1 MTMQDNIDIVGR
13 NSRRNMLQPKLQ
25 TRTGKIDNQRPVR
38 IPIAIAAHHGERRAD
53 RLEIIDDRRLAN
65 VAEMPDLVRLAGKI
79 QNRLWKF
86 VMRIRQNEYLHSTE
100 SGTTDTTG
108 TKIAILNFKV
118 TLVAFVRGL
127 NLEHVI

>member
-53 RLEIIDDRRLAN
+53 RFEIIGDRRLAN

-108 TKIAILNFKV
+108 TKIAILNFEV